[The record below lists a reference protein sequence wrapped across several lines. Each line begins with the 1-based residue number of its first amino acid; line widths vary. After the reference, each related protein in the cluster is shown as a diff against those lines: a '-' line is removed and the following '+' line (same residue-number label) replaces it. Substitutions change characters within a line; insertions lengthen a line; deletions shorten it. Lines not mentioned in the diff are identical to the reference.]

1 MVQWK
6 AARYG
11 KWYGTQALSTT
22 MYILRIL
29 VVVKPYHCRTMLP
42 DCTNTMIVPIYR
54 TVHHAS
60 NNNSNPLALLCSN
73 PASSVPPVH
82 GKRS

>member
-1 MVQWK
+1 MVLWK

-42 DCTNTMIVPIYR
+42 DCTNTMYR
-54 TVHHAS
+54 STELYTMLVTTTRTH
-60 NNNSNPLALLCSN
+60 
-73 PASSVPPVH
+73 
-82 GKRS
+82 